1 MKRRP
6 FKLLAALALL
16 CAAGCYRPFSPEQ
29 VRHEIERQTGAEP
42 RSSFEFKLGGATM
55 KLAKAVASKA
65 TGEPANFGGLTRID
79 LAVFELPQGK
89 SVDFG
94 AMKIWGWDRLIETKE
109 GDRALMVLVRTNG
122 ETLGD
127 MVLVAQGRDQVLY
140 GRLKGKL
147 DPKLPSALQKVLSAT
162 GLQGLKEH
170 ILSAAGEGAKN
181 HPLP

>member
-1 MKRRP
+1 MNARSLM
-6 FKLLAALALL
+6 LLILSLALIGV
-16 CAAGCYRPFSPEQ
+16 AGCYRPFSPEQ

-65 TGEPANFGGLTRID
+65 TGEAVNFGGLTRID

-89 SVDFG
+89 SVDFE
-94 AMKIWGWDRLIETKE
+94 AMRIWGWDKLIESRE
-109 GDRALMVLVRTNG
+109 GDRSLMVLVRTNG
-122 ETLGD
+122 QTLGD
-127 MVLVAQGRDQVLY
+127 MVLVAQGKDQVLY

-147 DPKLPSALQKVLSAT
+147 DPKLPSALQNVLRST

-170 ILSAAGEGAKN
+170 ILSAAGEGGRQN
-181 HPLP
+181 